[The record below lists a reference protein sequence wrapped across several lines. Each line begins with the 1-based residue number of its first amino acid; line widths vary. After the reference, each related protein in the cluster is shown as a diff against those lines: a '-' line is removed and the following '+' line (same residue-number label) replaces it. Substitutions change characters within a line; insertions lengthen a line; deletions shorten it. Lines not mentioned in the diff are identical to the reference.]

1 MKKIYFSL
9 LGAMIALTVNAQQSE
24 LYHGEWRL
32 DSVITVLPNGSFDS
46 RQDYRYNAAG
56 QCVTIFDQEMDGETL
71 NIFKTDMTYNEQGM
85 TKTQDMFQLIGGD
98 AWGLIAK
105 SEVTEYSPE
114 NGMPMVV
121 ESSRIDE
128 TNPAAGVVLA
138 SKSVIT
144 KYHGYNF
151 AEEEVYVWLGGEWQ
165 KNIMNTA
172 EFNEKDQMVRMVAEM
187 SYMGFSLT
195 TETTYEYESHGNVSK
210 ETTLSYLGDASVA
223 TYEYE
228 YDANDNIAKVTT
240 KTGFE
245 TTISYYYWSRGEGA
259 NVQGIK
265 SVGTDSPWYDLG
277 GRRLN
282 GKPIQK
288 GIFIHNGKKVYN
300 K

>member
-9 LGAMIALTVNAQQSE
+9 LGAMLALTANAQQN
-24 LYHGEWRL
+24 YHGEWRL
-32 DSVITVLPNGSFDS
+32 DSVITVMPDGSFDS
-46 RQDYRYNAAG
+46 REDYRYNTAG
-56 QCVTIFDQEMDGETL
+56 QCVTIYGMEMDNGALYT
-71 NIFKTDMTYNEQGM
+71 FKTDMTYNEQGM
-85 TKTQDMFQLIGGD
+85 TKSQDMYQLIGGD
-98 AWGLIAK
+98 AWGLISK

-114 NGMPMVV
+114 NGLPMVV

-128 TNPAAGVVLA
+128 TNPAAGVVLT

-144 KYHGYNF
+144 KYHGNNF
-151 AEEEVYVWLGGEWQ
+151 AEEEVWVWLGGEWQ
-165 KNIMNTA
+165 KNITTTA
-172 EFNEKDQMVRMVAEM
+172 EYNEKDQMVKMVAEM

-210 ETTLSYLGDASVA
+210 ESVLSYLGDASVT

-245 TTISYYYWSRGEGA
+245 TTISYYYWSRGGSA
-259 NVQGIK
+259 NVQGMTA
-265 SVGTDSPWYDLG
+265 VGTDSPWYDLS

-282 GKPIQK
+282 GQPTQK
-288 GIFIHNGKKVYN
+288 GIFIHNGKKIYN